1 LVITRVI
8 VGNSTTSSQLEAGS
22 IMVRAIK
29 SIDEPSVPLRVCG
42 PIRSTH
48 RASQGMHITILD
60 GKCPYLS
67 DRFLFTWQVLH
78 DFVMDR
84 MVIRRPFQYI
94 AALLSL
100 RDGYARVLKIMVVP
114 YRRTPLQRLRY
125 YEPTFMAYANFRF
138 QQIEVLVLCLELH
151 CS

>member
-1 LVITRVI
+1 MKNSYIDIDIIISVWFVRLFVYSCSALSLSLFLSLPLTVLVITCVI

-29 SIDEPSVPLRVCG
+29 SIDEPSLPLRVYG

-60 GKCPYLS
+60 GKCPYFS

-84 MVIRRPFQYI
+84 MVIRIPFQYI
-94 AALLSL
+94 AAFIVSL
-100 RDGYARVLKIMVVP
+100 RRVCP
-114 YRRTPLQRLRY
+114 G
-125 YEPTFMAYANFRF
+125 
-138 QQIEVLVLCLELH
+138 C
-151 CS
+151 